1 MLNNHSIIGE
11 IKMNRNDLLK
21 EMRDSIGTQA
31 PVVFFEK
38 MIDVMKLLFDRI
50 DDLEK
55 DLKET
60 RINSALAIHWE
71 PKVAAAMLSN
81 QINVLRQD
89 KETYFDEITKLKKAF
104 VEDRITQN
112 YQDFCNFWQ
121 DVLGWHPFLEYK

>member
-1 MLNNHSIIGE
+1 
-11 IKMNRNDLLK
+11 MNRNDLLK